1 MENNRSKLSDSMSDV
16 EIARWSALI
25 EALEIIF
32 KHADKHNIDIENL
45 NLDTRK
51 LLKEYV
57 DPISGDILY
66 NLKRQKNKMFAL

>member
-1 MENNRSKLSDSMSDV
+1 MEQNKIRLSDSMSDI
-16 EIARWSALI
+16 EIARWSAFI

-32 KHADKHNIDIENL
+32 NHADKYDLDVDNL

-51 LLKEYV
+51 LLKEYI

-66 NLKRQKNKMFAL
+66 NIKKQKDKMFSL